1 MIETF
6 SLKQFGIMQGY
17 ARVEKL
23 GDRLEAVNGL
33 IDWDRFRV
41 FFSEE
46 TAGPGRPPYDPV
58 LMFKMLVLQRFYS
71 ISDEEL
77 EYQVADRVSFQRFLG
92 FPNVIPDY
100 STVWRFRESL
110 SDGDRTDLIWNELKR
125 QMTERGIKVSD
136 GKVQD
141 ATFIVAPPGKTNSG
155 EEDRGRGQPSTRNED
170 GTWAKKNNK
179 SFFGYKSHVKVDL
192 ETGIV
197 EELAVTSASVHDSVI
212 DLMDPNDIAYRD
224 KGYFG
229 AKTKARGDATMN
241 RRVRGETKIST
252 DDMLRNKRI
261 SKRDHQE
268 NDRLES

>member
-77 EYQVADRVSFQRFLG
+77 EYQVADRVSFQRF
-92 FPNVIPDY
+92 F
-100 STVWRFRESL
+100 
-110 SDGDRTDLIWNELKR
+110 
-125 QMTERGIKVSD
+125 
-136 GKVQD
+136 
-141 ATFIVAPPGKTNSG
+141 
-155 EEDRGRGQPSTRNED
+155 
-170 GTWAKKNNK
+170 
-179 SFFGYKSHVKVDL
+179 
-192 ETGIV
+192 
-197 EELAVTSASVHDSVI
+197 
-212 DLMDPNDIAYRD
+212 
-224 KGYFG
+224 
-229 AKTKARGDATMN
+229 
-241 RRVRGETKIST
+241 
-252 DDMLRNKRI
+252 RI
-261 SKRDHQE
+261 SQCDPGLLDGLAFSRVAL
-268 NDRLES
+268 RW